1 MLKRDFEIQQTQKNY
16 SKVAWF
22 YDYWGKLTE
31 TKAISEAISISGI
44 SDNIKVLDVG
54 VGTGQLF
61 VKIIN
66 KNKNGLNFGVDL
78 SPDMISKA
86 KNKLKTVPEKF
97 LLSLG
102 NAFNLP
108 YKNKS
113 FDFVFSSYVLDLL
126 PEDSFNNVLKEFNRV
141 LKMNSTGVLITMSMG
156 SKWSNKIWY
165 LLSKYFPSLLTSC
178 RPVSLKRYLESSG
191 FKIVE
196 TRIIS
201 QNTFPSEIIK
211 FKK

>member
-211 FKK
+211 FEK

>member
-61 VKIIN
+61 VKIITE
-66 KNKNGLNFGVDL
+66 NKNGLNFGVDL

-178 RPVSLKRYLESSG
+178 RPVSLKHYLESSG

-211 FKK
+211 FEK

>member
-1 MLKRDFEIQQTQKNY
+1 MLKRDFEIKQTQKDF

-22 YDYWGKLTE
+22 YDYWGKITE
-31 TKAISEAISISGI
+31 TKAITQAISISGI
-44 SDNIKVLDVG
+44 NDNITVLDVG

-61 VKIIN
+61 ERIIN

-86 KNKLKTVPEKF
+86 RNKLKTAPEKF

-108 YKNKS
+108 YKNES
-113 FDFVFSSYVLDLL
+113 FDFLFSSYVLDLL
-126 PEDSFNNVLKEFNRV
+126 PEDRYNILLTEFKRV
-141 LKMNSTGVLITMSMG
+141 LKTNCNGVVITMSMG
-156 SKWSNKIWY
+156 SKWYNKFWY
-165 LLSKYFPSLLTSC
+165 LLSIYFPSLLTNC
-178 RPVSLKRYLESSG
+178 RPVSLKHYIESCG
-191 FKIVE
+191 FKIIDSR
-196 TRIIS
+196 TIS

-211 FKK
+211 FEK